1 MKPFIPL
8 FQEQLPGEIYLTDES
23 LITDRI
29 ASFDEQQLFDL
40 DICQEIEI
48 CDIVTQESKE
58 GETNGRSIEEE
69 TDDTL
74 HTSTYSEE
82 DSEYV
87 DVTRQSQ
94 RRRKNPEL
102 WKQSVQKRKRNNREE
117 YETSRRKKFPRHEL
131 KTPSCKCKNKCG
143 DKVMKDHQMLMFQTY
158 WKLDYECQRKFIM
171 NHVTKKLKNRS
182 TTGKESRR
190 KHTYDYFLDGKT
202 SKENTKVCKNFFL
215 QTLNIGEKMV
225 MYNINRNQGNCKDNR
240 GRQKGWSTIPK
251 ADKDYIRNHIR
262 SFPTLDS
269 HYCRKKSQQKY
280 LERDLSITKMYEIY
294 KVECVQTQS
303 ENHRN
308 CGFMIKF
315 LKKNLI

>member
-1 MKPFIPL
+1 MVSPL
-8 FQEQLPGEIYLTDES
+8 RRKQ
-23 LITDRI
+23 I
-29 ASFDEQQLFDL
+29 AQQMTH
-40 DICQEIEI
+40 CTHQ
-48 CDIVTQESKE
+48 Q
-58 GETNGRSIEEE
+58 
-69 TDDTL
+69 
-74 HTSTYSEE
+74 YSEE

-87 DVTRQSQ
+87 DVTRQSR

-102 WKQSVQKRKRNNREE
+102 WKQSVQKRKRNNGEE
-117 YETSRRKKFPRHEL
+117 YKTSRGEKFPRHEL
-131 KTPSCKCKNKCG
+131 KTPSCTGKCKNKCG

-171 NHVTKKLKNRS
+171 NHVTKNLKNRS

-240 GRQKGWSTIPK
+240 GRQKEWSTIPK

-262 SFPTLDS
+262 SSPTLDS
-269 HYCRKKSQQKY
+269 HYCRKKSQRKY

-294 KVECVQTQS
+294 KVECVQTQG

-308 CGFMIKF
+308 CSFMIKF
-315 LKKNLI
+315 LEKNLI